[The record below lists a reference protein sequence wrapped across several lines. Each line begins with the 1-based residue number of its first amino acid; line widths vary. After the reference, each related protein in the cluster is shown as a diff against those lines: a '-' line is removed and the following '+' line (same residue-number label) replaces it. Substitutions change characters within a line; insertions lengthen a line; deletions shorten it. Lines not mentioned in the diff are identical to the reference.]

1 MYATFA
7 RTSLALLA
15 ATLMLLA
22 VSAVVAAPAAQLVEP
37 APSNQAAGTAVV
49 SPLPPAAKITTTAR
63 AAPVTSL
70 TGWFTI
76 IWGDGQPGSK
86 QTSEIYNLTDDQ
98 GKRTQLLIDEQTLRS
113 VGGPLAING
122 QRVTVVGTPT
132 SVAASGST
140 SSAFRA
146 QSIQLAQPSRAPL
159 SIQASTAVTGS
170 QPWVSIA
177 CKFSDVI
184 VEPKSLSYF
193 QDMYRGTWPGL
204 DHYWREQSYDLVNV
218 LGSGAVGWYTL
229 PQPRSYYVYDM
240 NSDGQPDADLDRLFN
255 DCTAAADASIYFP
268 NYVGI
273 NLMFN
278 DTLDCCSWGGGYQAV
293 LDGVMRTWRITWEP
307 PWGYQ
312 TIAVLEHEMGHGF
325 GLPHSSGAYG
335 QVYDNQWD
343 VMSDIWSNCNRLTDP
358 IFGCLGQH
366 TISYFKDRLGWIAP
380 GQRYVVQP
388 GNRVTVT
395 LEQLALPQTGNYLY
409 VQVPIQGLSTWFY
422 SIEARRNISQA
433 NPAGGYDYKLPGSAV
448 ILHKVDATRL
458 MAQVIDIDG
467 NGNTGDA
474 GAMWVPGETFDDS
487 VNGITVTVVS
497 ATATGYVVSI
507 ESRPIALSGVSINGP
522 TKGNLNAT
530 YSFTATAVP
539 ITASLPITYVWQA
552 ADQTGITHTNN
563 STDTISFA
571 WNTLGVKTIT
581 VTASNRLNAVTNSMT
596 ITIGA
601 LYVAM
606 TGSDIGNSCGNSA
619 LPCATV
625 QHAVDV
631 AVPGDDIRVA
641 AGIYTGVSARAGITQ
656 MVYLSKTVA
665 IRGGYTT
672 TNWLTSYP
680 NTQTT
685 TLDARAKGRV
695 FYIANTVQPT
705 IEGLRITGGNAAG
718 LGGQWGDGGGGIYV
732 ALFARPTVRQC
743 VITNNTAQMGGG
755 VFLAQSYATFDGNTV
770 MSNSA
775 MWNGGGLLALFSSG
789 DQLESNLIMS
799 NTAMYGGGV
808 YLYSAGYPQLKA
820 FLTNNIIADNRGSA
834 NGSGLYINGG
844 DHRLLHTTVAHN
856 TGGDG
861 SGIYATGASIALT
874 NTIVASHT
882 IGLYATADATVTL
895 KATLWGSGIWI
906 NTAERSG
913 LGTVVSG
920 TINVRGDPAFAA
932 PQTSDYHLNYTSAAI
947 DAGIDA
953 GVYNDIDGD
962 PRPVARGYDI
972 GADEFSVPPQFTM
985 TKQAS
990 ASSVY
995 SGTVL
1000 TYTIRITNTGAYD
1013 LHARVTDTLP
1023 LHVTPSGLLTW
1034 TPVISAFRSA
1044 WIQTIVITVENG
1056 YVGVLTN
1063 TVQASTD
1070 EGARGAFTTTVTVV
1084 EPPPV
1089 ANFMANPTS
1098 GLKPLAVVFTDTSI
1112 GTVNSW
1118 IWTFGDGG
1126 TSTSQNPSH
1135 QYGSAGVFTASLR
1148 VTGPGGSSVLT
1159 RTNYITVT
1167 EPPPVANF
1175 MASPTS
1181 GLKPLTVAFTDAS
1194 SGVISAWSWAFG
1206 DGGTSSAQ
1214 NPSHQYASA
1223 GVFTASL
1230 RVTGPGGSST
1240 LTRTNYITVLEPPP
1254 VASFTANPTS
1264 GLKPL
1269 TVVFTDTSNGV
1280 TSSWAWTFG
1289 DGGTSAT
1296 QNPSHQYNTAGVYT
1310 VSLRVTG
1317 PGGSS
1322 ILTRTNYITVTEPP
1336 PVANFTANL
1345 TNGLKPLTVVFTDT
1359 STGAISS
1366 WSWAFGDG
1374 GTSAVQNPSHQYNTA
1389 GVYTVSLSVTG
1400 PGGSNSLTRSNYIT
1414 VTEPPPV
1421 ANFTAN
1427 PTSGLKPLM
1436 VVFTDTSSGVISS
1449 WSWTFGD
1456 GGTSSV
1462 QNPNHQYTL
1471 AGVFT
1476 ASLRVTGP
1484 GGSSILTRTNY
1495 ITVTEPPPV
1504 ANFTASPTSGLKPLT
1519 VIFADTSTGTISSWV
1534 WAFGD
1539 GGTSGAQNPSHQY
1552 TSAGVF
1558 TVSLQV
1564 TGPGGSSILTRT
1576 NYIAVTEPPP
1586 AANFTATP
1594 TNGLK
1599 PLTVAFTDTSTGL
1612 ISSWAWMFG
1621 DGSTSSVPN
1630 PSHQYL
1636 SAGIF
1641 SVTLQVSGPG
1651 GASFLT
1657 RTNYITVTE
1666 PPPTANFVAN
1676 PTSGLKPLTVAF
1688 TDTSTGAISAW
1699 TWTFGDGS
1707 TSATQNPS
1715 HQYNTA
1721 GVYTVSLRVTGPG
1734 GSSILT
1740 HTNFITVTEPPPVAN
1755 FTADPVSGPKPL
1767 TVVFADTSSGVISS
1781 WAWTFGDGGTNSTRN
1796 PSHQYNT
1803 AGVYTVSLRVTGPG
1817 GSNSLTRTN
1826 YITVTEP
1833 PPVANFTAHPTSG
1846 LKPLT
1851 VVFTDTSTGAI
1862 SSWAWTFGDGG
1873 TSATQNP
1880 SHQYT
1885 SAGFFTVTLQVSGPG
1900 GSSLLTRT
1908 NYITVTEL
1916 PPVANFTANPTSGVK
1931 PLTVVFTDT
1940 STGAIGAWAWAFGD
1954 GGMSTAQNPA
1964 HQYTATGV
1972 FTISLRVT
1980 GPGGSNTLT
1989 RTNYITVTEPPPSAN
2004 FTANPISGFRPLT
2017 VAFTDTSTGT
2027 ATAWS
2032 WGFGDGGLSTQQNP
2046 THTYTALG
2054 VYTVSLQVSG
2064 PGGTG
2069 TLTRTNYITV
2079 TEPPPTAGFTANP
2092 TSGLRPLAVN
2102 FTDTSTGIVT
2112 SWAWAFGDSGTSA
2125 QQNPTH
2131 TYTVIGVYTV
2141 SLRVSGPGGA
2151 NTLTRTNYIT
2161 VTEPPPAA
2169 NFTANPMSGLKPLTV
2184 AFTDTSAGVIS
2195 AWAWAFGDGDTSSVQ
2210 NPLHQYSSAGIFT
2223 ASLRVTGPGGSSTLT
2238 RTNYI
2243 TVTEPPP
2250 VANFTA
2256 SPTNGL
2262 KPFTVVFTD
2271 TSSGVISSWLWMFGD
2286 AGTSGAQ
2293 NPSHQYTSAGV
2304 FTVSLRVI
2312 GPGGSSSLTRT
2323 SYITVTE
2330 PPPVANFTA
2339 TPLFGQAPLTVYFAD
2354 QSTGLAAN
2362 WLWQF
2367 GDGLTSTLPS
2377 PSHTYRLAGLFGVTL
2392 TVSGPG
2398 GTNTLF
2404 KDKLITVT
2412 NQFKV
2417 YLPITLCSR

>member
-22 VSAVVAAPAAQLVEP
+22 VSAVLAAPAAQLVEP
-37 APSNQAAGTAVV
+37 APPNQVAGTAVV

-63 AAPVTSL
+63 AEPATSL

-146 QSIQLAQPSRAPL
+146 QSIQLAQPSRAPS

-184 VEPKSLSYF
+184 AEPKSLSYF

-255 DCTAAADASIYFP
+255 DCTAAADAAVHFP

-293 LDGVMRTWRITWEP
+293 LDGVMRTWRTTWEP

-312 TIAVLEHEMGHGF
+312 TIAVLEHEIGHGF

-343 VMSDIWSNCNRLTDP
+343 VMSDLWSNCNRLTDP

-448 ILHKVDATRL
+448 IIHEVDATRL

-507 ESRPIALSGVSINGP
+507 ESRPIALSGVSINGS
-522 TKGNLNAT
+522 TKGNLNAM

-552 ADQTGITHTNN
+552 TDQTGITHTNN

-581 VTASNRLNAVTNSMT
+581 VTASNRQNAVTNSMT

-606 TGSDIGNSCGNSA
+606 TGSDIGNSCSNSA

-680 NTQTT
+680 HTQTT
-685 TLDARAKGRV
+685 TLDAQAKGRV

-732 ALFARPTVRQC
+732 TPFARPTVRQC

-789 DQLESNLIMS
+789 DQLKSNLIMS

-895 KATLWGSGIWI
+895 KATLWGSGVWI

-932 PQTSDYHLNYTSAAI
+932 PQTSDYHLSYTSAAI

-1034 TPVISAFRSA
+1034 TPVISAFSSA
-1044 WIQTIVITVENG
+1044 WVQTIVITVENG

-1148 VTGPGGSSVLT
+1148 VTGPGGSS
-1159 RTNYITVT
+1159 
-1167 EPPPVANF
+1167 
-1175 MASPTS
+1175 
-1181 GLKPLTVAFTDAS
+1181 
-1194 SGVISAWSWAFG
+1194 
-1206 DGGTSSAQ
+1206 
-1214 NPSHQYASA
+1214 
-1223 GVFTASL
+1223 
-1230 RVTGPGGSST
+1230 T
-1240 LTRTNYITVLEPPP
+1240 LTRTNYITVIEPPP
-1254 VASFTANPTS
+1254 VASFMASPTS

-1336 PVANFTANL
+1336 PVANFTAN
-1345 TNGLKPLTVVFTDT
+1345 
-1359 STGAISS
+1359 
-1366 WSWAFGDG
+1366 
-1374 GTSAVQNPSHQYNTA
+1374 
-1389 GVYTVSLSVTG
+1389 
-1400 PGGSNSLTRSNYIT
+1400 
-1414 VTEPPPV
+1414 
-1421 ANFTAN
+1421 
-1427 PTSGLKPLM
+1427 PTSGLRPLL

-1484 GGSSILTRTNY
+1484 GGSSILTLTNY

-1539 GGTSGAQNPSHQY
+1539 GGTSGVQNPSHQY

-1586 AANFTATP
+1586 VANFTATP

-1621 DGSTSSVPN
+1621 DGSTSSVQN

-1636 SAGIF
+1636 SAGVF

-1699 TWTFGDGS
+1699 TWTFGDSS

-1740 HTNFITVTEPPPVAN
+1740 HTNFITVIEPLPGAN
-1755 FTADPVSGPKPL
+1755 FTANPVSGPKPL
-1767 TVVFADTSSGVISS
+1767 TVVFTDTSSGVISS

-1817 GSNSLTRTN
+1817 GTNSLARTN

-1833 PPVANFTAHPTSG
+1833 PPVANFTANPTSG

-1885 SAGFFTVTLQVSGPG
+1885 TAGVFTTSLRVTGPG
-1900 GSSLLTRT
+1900 GSSVLTRT
-1908 NYITVTEL
+1908 SYIIVTQP
-1916 PPVANFTANPTSGVK
+1916 PPVASFTANPTSGSR

-1940 STGAIGAWAWAFGD
+1940 SIG
-1954 GGMSTAQNPA
+1954 
-1964 HQYTATGV
+1964 V
-1972 FTISLRVT
+1972 IS
-1980 GPGGSNTLT
+1980 
-1989 RTNYITVTEPPPSAN
+1989 
-2004 FTANPISGFRPLT
+2004 
-2017 VAFTDTSTGT
+2017 
-2027 ATAWS
+2027 
-2032 WGFGDGGLSTQQNP
+2032 
-2046 THTYTALG
+2046 
-2054 VYTVSLQVSG
+2054 
-2064 PGGTG
+2064 
-2069 TLTRTNYITV
+2069 
-2079 TEPPPTAGFTANP
+2079 
-2092 TSGLRPLAVN
+2092 
-2102 FTDTSTGIVT
+2102 

-2131 TYTVIGVYTV
+2131 TYTVTGVYTV

-2169 NFTANPMSGLKPLTV
+2169 NFTANPTSGLKPLTV

-2195 AWAWAFGDGDTSSVQ
+2195 AWAWAFGDGDTSSAQ
-2210 NPLHQYSSAGIFT
+2210 NPLHQYTSAGIFT

-2304 FTVSLRVI
+2304 FTVSLQVI
-2312 GPGGSSSLTRT
+2312 GPGGSSSLART

-2339 TPLFGQAPLTVYFAD
+2339 TPLFGQAPLTVSFAD
-2354 QSTGLAAN
+2354 QSTGLVAN

-2377 PSHTYRLAGLFGVTL
+2377 PSHTYRLAGSFDVTL

-2417 YLPITLCSR
+2417 YLPITLRSR